1 MEKAEIKSTIV
12 RILNNHKQSSLEGLQ
27 MLIKADTE
35 EIVSCLSEMI
45 FDEKVRETAI
55 DIGYS
60 RVTVYKLKQPKQ
72 LKIKF

>member
-1 MEKAEIKSTIV
+1 MEKADIKTNIV
-12 RILNNHKQSSLEGLQ
+12 RILNNHKQSSLDGLN

-35 EIVSCLSEMI
+35 EIVSCISEMI
-45 FDEKVRETAI
+45 FDGKLREVSI